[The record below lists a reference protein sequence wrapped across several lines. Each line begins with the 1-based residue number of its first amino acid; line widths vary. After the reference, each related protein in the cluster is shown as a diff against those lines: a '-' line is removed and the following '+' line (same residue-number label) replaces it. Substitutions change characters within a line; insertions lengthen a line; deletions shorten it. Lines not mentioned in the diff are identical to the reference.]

1 MRLTFTNDAA
11 GTAIVVRHGFLRI
24 FRRRIFVFSKL
35 IGEVPLYDMRGHKPG
50 DNVLL
55 KDHVVP
61 STEPTS
67 FEVQAMGNLPK
78 TKLPQKVKLLLSF
91 SVLGEKKRVEFDFDN
106 VDME

>member
-1 MRLTFTNDAA
+1 MPNAA
-11 GTAIVVRHGFLRI
+11 GTAIVIRHGFFRI
-24 FRRRIFVFSKL
+24 FCRRIFVFSKL
-35 IGEVPLYDMRGHKPG
+35 TGEVPLYDMRGHKPG

-67 FEVQAMGNLPK
+67 FEVQAMGDLPK
-78 TKLPQKVKLLLSF
+78 TKLPKKVNMLLSF
-91 SVLGEKKRVEFDFDN
+91 GVLGEKKRVEFDFDN